1 MLIQIY
7 SVQVIIPLLIFKVL
21 PRPRGHTGNGLQGE
35 RRHLERR
42 LHHGGDDQV
51 IKEQSIKLIDLK
63 YKITGIEE
71 LLISRLLAIEK
82 TDLETYELT

>member
-1 MLIQIY
+1 M
-7 SVQVIIPLLIFKVL
+7 
-21 PRPRGHTGNGLQGE
+21 
-35 RRHLERR
+35 ERR

-82 TDLETYELT
+82 TDLETYVLT